1 MGIKQFTSFYKA
13 NNILPIEN
21 AHAHNNHQTMRVT
34 PIVRAILID
43 GTYLRTYAVNIAN
56 SLYLEY
62 YKNIFNIH
70 HIYQYVCLKSAIICY
85 QNIQPL
91 ISPGVEEIIIFN
103 DNSSQSDYEKLM
115 EEAEKLVPHYFKH
128 LFDKSLKIKEVTKM
142 KRRNYCNIMINNEM
156 VSSIEVINRVI
167 VELASSDNELASNSG
182 DFYVNFLRN
191 NPFLNIYI
199 TEEVGLIILT
209 ILCYFLQNHYKD
221 IKITLIKSFLEADF
235 SIYTYVYESFN
246 KRNFEKI
253 LIISMDTDYF
263 ICGYH
268 PGVYLYNMKE
278 VIFPYQFWKVILFRY
293 YEESIDMSEI
303 LLRIS
308 FLLGNDYLSHDII
321 KNDNKQ
327 RLIKLYML
335 LNIEQKFRQIP
346 SRTEGKQLKAYF
358 NKFTHIL
365 KDFKEPFSPD
375 LVDLVILS
383 GLSNKV
389 KSIYITCLYCLKH
402 IKNMHIID
410 NMQNSN
416 IFRVDSLLSSIGKLS
431 SEIKQEWILNKSGIK
446 FEINPFL
453 YKEFYNNDSLYKIMK
468 NNLFERLINRTK
480 MVKQLPDRKRCK
492 KRELSIREEDVLKD
506 YMELIEMVNI
516 NLDNQ

>member
-1 MGIKQFTSFYKA
+1 
-13 NNILPIEN
+13 
-21 AHAHNNHQTMRVT
+21 
-34 PIVRAILID
+34 
-43 GTYLRTYAVNIAN
+43 
-56 SLYLEY
+56 
-62 YKNIFNIH
+62 
-70 HIYQYVCLKSAIICY
+70 
-85 QNIQPL
+85 
-91 ISPGVEEIIIFN
+91 
-103 DNSSQSDYEKLM
+103 
-115 EEAEKLVPHYFKH
+115 
-128 LFDKSLKIKEVTKM
+128 
-142 KRRNYCNIMINNEM
+142 
-156 VSSIEVINRVI
+156 
-167 VELASSDNELASNSG
+167 
-182 DFYVNFLRN
+182 
-191 NPFLNIYI
+191 
-199 TEEVGLIILT
+199 
-209 ILCYFLQNHYKD
+209 
-221 IKITLIKSFLEADF
+221 
-235 SIYTYVYESFN
+235 
-246 KRNFEKI
+246 
-253 LIISMDTDYF
+253 MDTDYF